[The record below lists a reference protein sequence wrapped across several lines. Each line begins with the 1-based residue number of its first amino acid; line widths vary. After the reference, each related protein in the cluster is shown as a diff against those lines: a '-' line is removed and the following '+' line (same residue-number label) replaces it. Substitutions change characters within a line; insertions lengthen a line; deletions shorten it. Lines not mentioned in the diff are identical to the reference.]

1 MTAAALTWVLVGLG
15 IVGTTVWGNI
25 EFRRRPDREHS
36 GHGVRQD
43 MSAFSPTINEV
54 DTRHHGGIYNVN
66 GTDIDLQVSD
76 RRPRKIFTSTILL
89 RNRAT

>member
-1 MTAAALTWVLVGLG
+1 MTATALTWVLVGLG

-36 GHGVRQD
+36 GNGVRQD

-54 DTRHHGGIYNVN
+54 DTRPLVEPSR
-66 GTDIDLQVSD
+66 LWMS
-76 RRPRKIFTSTILL
+76 R
-89 RNRAT
+89 RNR